1 MIVTIDGPAGAG
13 KSTVAKLLAKRL
25 GYQYLD
31 TGAMYRAI
39 AWALNDMQLE
49 LDDFTAVQR
58 ALGEIQLSMNAGRI
72 LVNQKDVTD
81 QLREPAVSQNA
92 SRVATHGAVR
102 EKLVELQRIIA
113 GQGRYVCEGRDQG
126 TVVFPDALCKIF
138 LTADPVVR
146 AKRRWLEMQ
155 GNDPA
160 ITLDAVVADQKDRDH
175 RDETREIGRLVKADD
190 AVEVD
195 VSELDIE
202 QVVDKIECLVRNQN
216 EDAGA

>member
-13 KSTVAKLLAKRL
+13 KSTVAKLLAKLL

-31 TGAMYRAI
+31 TGAMYRAV
-39 AWALNDMQLE
+39 AWALYDMQLE
-49 LDDFTAVQR
+49 LDDFAAVQR
-58 ALGEIQLSMNAGRI
+58 ALAEIQLSMNDGRV

-81 QLREPAVSQNA
+81 QLREPVVSQNA

-102 EKLVELQRIIA
+102 EKLVELQRKIA

-126 TVVFPDALCKIF
+126 TVVFPQARCKIF

-146 AKRRWLEMQ
+146 ARRRWLEIQ
-155 GNDPA
+155 SSDSA
-160 ITLDAVVADQKDRDH
+160 ITLDQVVADQKDRDQ
-175 RDETREIGRLVKADD
+175 RDENREIGRLVKAED

-202 QVVDKIECLVRNQN
+202 QVVDKIERLVRDRNG
-216 EDAGA
+216 ETET

>member
-31 TGAMYRAI
+31 TGAMYRAV
-39 AWALNDMQLE
+39 AWALYDMQLE
-49 LDDFTAVQR
+49 LDDFAAVQR
-58 ALGEIQLSMNAGRI
+58 ALAEIQLSMDDGRV

-81 QLREPAVSQNA
+81 QLREPVVSQNA

-102 EKLVELQRIIA
+102 EKLVELQRKIA

-126 TVVFPDALCKIF
+126 TVVFPQARCKIF

-146 AKRRWLEMQ
+146 ARRRWLEIQ
-155 GNDPA
+155 SSDSA
-160 ITLDAVVADQKDRDH
+160 ITLDQVVADQKDRDQ
-175 RDETREIGRLVKADD
+175 RDENREIGRLVKAED

-202 QVVDKIECLVRNQN
+202 QVVDKIERLVRDRNG
-216 EDAGA
+216 ETET

>member
-31 TGAMYRAI
+31 TGAMYRAV
-39 AWALNDMQLE
+39 AWALYDMQLE
-49 LDDFTAVQR
+49 LDDFAAVQR
-58 ALGEIQLSMNAGRI
+58 ALAEIQLSMDDGRV

-81 QLREPAVSQNA
+81 QLREPVVSQNA

-102 EKLVELQRIIA
+102 EKLVELQRKIA

-126 TVVFPDALCKIF
+126 TVVFPQARCKIF

-146 AKRRWLEMQ
+146 ARRRWLEIQ
-155 GNDPA
+155 SSDSA
-160 ITLDAVVADQKDRDH
+160 FTLDQVVADQKDRDQ
-175 RDETREIGRLVKADD
+175 RDENREIGRLVKAED

-202 QVVDKIECLVRNQN
+202 QVVDKIERLVRDRNG
-216 EDAGA
+216 ETET

>member
-31 TGAMYRAI
+31 TGAMYRAV
-39 AWALNDMQLE
+39 AWALYDMQLE
-49 LDDFTAVQR
+49 LDDFAAVQR
-58 ALGEIQLSMNAGRI
+58 ALAEIQLSMNDGRV

-81 QLREPAVSQNA
+81 QLREPVVSQKA

-102 EKLVELQRIIA
+102 EKLVELQRKIA

-126 TVVFPDALCKIF
+126 TVVFPQARCKIF

-146 AKRRWLEMQ
+146 ARRRWLEIKSS
-155 GNDPA
+155 DST
-160 ITLDAVVADQKDRDH
+160 ITFDQVVADQKDRDQ
-175 RDETREIGRLVKADD
+175 RDENREIGRLVKAED

-202 QVVDKIECLVRNQN
+202 QVVDKIERLVRDRNG
-216 EDAGA
+216 ETET